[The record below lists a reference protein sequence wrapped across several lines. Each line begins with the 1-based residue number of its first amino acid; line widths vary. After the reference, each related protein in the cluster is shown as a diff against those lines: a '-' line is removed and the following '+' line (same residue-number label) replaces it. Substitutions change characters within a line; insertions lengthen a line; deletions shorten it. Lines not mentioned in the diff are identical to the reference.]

1 MTEQFDKVEKKRYRQ
16 FIGAMLAFA
25 VFYYL
30 RYFKHTM
37 TEYNTTLFAMS
48 YKYGFICWG
57 RSGQAWIRSCHWI

>member
-48 YKYGFICWG
+48 YKYGFISRGMLGTIWAG
-57 RSGQAWIRSCHWI
+57 LG

>member
-30 RYFKHTM
+30 RYF
-37 TEYNTTLFAMS
+37 
-48 YKYGFICWG
+48 
-57 RSGQAWIRSCHWI
+57 